1 MGLSLEVFSGFLLVD
16 DKYHFDNVE
25 TLSLVQVEEC
35 NFGEFI
41 LYGKIQFVENYSDI
55 KVKVVESFPGLQ

>member
-1 MGLSLEVFSGFLLVD
+1 LGLSLGEYSGFLLLD

-25 TLSLVQVEEC
+25 ALSLVQVEEC

-41 LYGKIQFVENYSDI
+41 LYEKIQFVESFTDLKI
-55 KVKVVESFPGLQ
+55 KFVESFPGLQ